1 LTKREFREFFVAPR
15 ELITVT
21 VTALNTPYSA
31 TFSDLSNPQ
40 WKILQNPTNDNPVE
54 IRTYSV
60 PAKLPQG
67 DSFTLLL
74 NYAHTGSDPV
84 PDDAMYRIQIEGNQG
99 TYVFRENMASLGRSQ
114 RSASYGFTIGSGS

>member
-1 LTKREFREFFVAPR
+1 MTKREFREFFVAPR

-40 WKILQNPTNDNPVE
+40 WKIVQNPANDNPVE

-74 NYAHTGSDPV
+74 NYAHTGADPV
-84 PDDAMYRIQIEGNQG
+84 PADAMYRIQIEGNQD
-99 TYVFRENMASLGRSQ
+99 TYVFRENMASLGRGQ
-114 RSASYGFTIGSGS
+114 RSASYGFTIGSES